1 MDETDVFFVQSLVCL
16 VAFLQKLEHKL
27 LPGKLGVLLLILRS
41 LLSSD
46 AKVVEALLAE
56 VLEALGNR
64 SSKHLPLLRS

>member
-27 LPGKLGVLLLILRS
+27 LPGKLGVLLLVLRS

-64 SSKHLPLLRS
+64 SS